1 MYFTKCRICGCSLDP
16 GEGNT
21 CDECMDEQ
29 YMRDKREE
37 ALKCIILSTDF
48 KQMELEELI
57 K

>member
-1 MYFTKCRICGCSLDP
+1 MYFRKCRICGCSLDT
-16 GEGNT
+16 GEGNA

-57 K
+57 N